1 MQDDKDN
8 NNNEMEVEGAR
19 SDRVL
24 SDKQSQENLP
34 WVEKYRPSDLNQL
47 ISHEEIISTS
57 T

>member
-8 NNNEMEVEGAR
+8 NNYMEVEGAR
-19 SDRVL
+19 SGRVL